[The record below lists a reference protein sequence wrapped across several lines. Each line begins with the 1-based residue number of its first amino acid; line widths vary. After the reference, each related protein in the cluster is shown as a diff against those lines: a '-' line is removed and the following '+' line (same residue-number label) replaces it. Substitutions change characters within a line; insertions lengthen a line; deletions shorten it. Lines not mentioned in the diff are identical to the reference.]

1 MSKKNN
7 LSLKDIKPGKAV
19 IVVNIL
25 GQGALRKR
33 LIDMGITPG
42 VKIFVRKIAP
52 LGDPIEINLRGYEL
66 SLRKDIA
73 KNILVKLDTENS

>member
-1 MSKKNN
+1 MKKD
-7 LSLKDIKPGKAV
+7 LSLKDIKPGQTVRV
-19 IVVNIL
+19 INIL
-25 GQGALRKR
+25 GEGTLRKR

-52 LGDPIEINLRGYEL
+52 LGDPIEVNLRGYEL

-73 KNILVKLDTENS
+73 KNILVNKNIIN